1 MKLFDDRRKRQSETR
16 ARGKKSC
23 GFAEVSLTKRGNC
36 CTDGALSITGCGFGQ
51 NRRFLF
57 NDLRVT
63 GGDWGLDN
71 GSVVTVAVVV
81 LVLKVAN
88 FSFGSDKVVVSILF
102 LASGN
107 VVWEMVFVVEGGALV
122 AAVVELWRRGKLR
135 VKGSQVCCE
144 FRLWFVVKTWTIPL
158 DWPRSAY
165 RQERERLFG
174 PTLWTEKVSVGC
186 IA

>member
-1 MKLFDDRRKRQSETR
+1 MKLFDDCRKRQSETR

-23 GFAEVSLTKRGNC
+23 GFAEVSLTKRGKC
-36 CTDGALSITGCGFGQ
+36 CTDGAPSITGCGFGL
-51 NRRFLF
+51 NWRFLF

-63 GGDWGLDN
+63 GCNWGLDN
-71 GSVVTVAVVV
+71 GSVAVVV

-88 FSFGSDKVVVSILF
+88 FSFGSDIVVVSILF
-102 LASGN
+102 LASEN

-122 AAVVELWRRGKLR
+122 AAVEVELWRRGKLR
-135 VKGSQVCCE
+135 AKGSQVCCE

-158 DWPRSAY
+158 DWARSAY

-174 PTLWTEKVSVGC
+174 PTVWTEKVSVGC